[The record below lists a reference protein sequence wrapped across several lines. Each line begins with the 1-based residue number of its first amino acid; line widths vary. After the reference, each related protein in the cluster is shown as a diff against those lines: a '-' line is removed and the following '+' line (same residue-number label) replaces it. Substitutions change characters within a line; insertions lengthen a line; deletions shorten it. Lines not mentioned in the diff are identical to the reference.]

1 MLRHIDECVLENI
14 LRVLN
19 IPAHAE
25 TEPMDGGGE
34 RQEDGLQGLAVPFAR
49 PSDRFDDVG
58 GGGNSQCAS
67 YIARNRPIREP
78 ANPFDELRALT
89 QTGEQACGPS
99 AVLLPC
105 NVVLYEK
112 EDGKVVV
119 GAVDPMQTLGAAA
132 TGSELVE
139 LAGEVAVRLERILA
153 ELPA

>member
-1 MLRHIDECVLENI
+1 M
-14 LRVLN
+14 
-19 IPAHAE
+19 
-25 TEPMDGGGE
+25 
-34 RQEDGLQGLAVPFAR
+34 
-49 PSDRFDDVG
+49 
-58 GGGNSQCAS
+58 
-67 YIARNRPIREP
+67 
-78 ANPFDELRALT
+78 
-89 QTGEQACGPS
+89 
-99 AVLLPC
+99 LLPC